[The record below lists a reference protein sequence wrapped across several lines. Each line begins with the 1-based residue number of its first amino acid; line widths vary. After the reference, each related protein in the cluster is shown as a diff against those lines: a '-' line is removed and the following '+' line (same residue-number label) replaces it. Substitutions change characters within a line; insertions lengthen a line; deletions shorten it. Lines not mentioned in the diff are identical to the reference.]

1 MVEEMPSPGRN
12 QEWTSPGTQG
22 LRQER
27 VQGPALTSEH
37 NMKNH
42 LSQNHVAGEAQ
53 LCEPI

>member
-53 LCEPI
+53 L